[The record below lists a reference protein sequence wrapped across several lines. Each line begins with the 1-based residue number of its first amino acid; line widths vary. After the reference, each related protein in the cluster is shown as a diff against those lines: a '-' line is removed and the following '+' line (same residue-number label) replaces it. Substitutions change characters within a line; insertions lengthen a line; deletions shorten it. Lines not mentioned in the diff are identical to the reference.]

1 MDINILLFEDFQTL
15 DVFGPAEVLARID
28 GAHLRFF
35 SRSGGIITSA
45 QGVPVVTEPA
55 AAADMSEILVVPGG
69 RGTRTLAEDN
79 DFLRFLRDWADR
91 ARFCLSVCTG
101 SALLAR
107 CGVLDGRKATS
118 NKNAMDWVRSTAPQ
132 VEWQSSARWVTDGR
146 FYTSSGV
153 SAGIDMALGFV
164 CDRFGRDAALNMARR
179 MEYLWNDNCSDDPF
193 AI

>member
-69 RGTRTLAEDN
+69 RGTRTLAEDD

-107 CGVLDGRKATS
+107 CGVLDAVREGEIDSRRHGRYA
-118 NKNAMDWVRSTAPQ
+118 
-132 VEWQSSARWVTDGR
+132 E
-146 FYTSSGV
+146 
-153 SAGIDMALGFV
+153 L
-164 CDRFGRDAALNMARR
+164 LNELKIKWRER
-179 MEYLWNDNCSDDPF
+179 YD
-193 AI
+193 